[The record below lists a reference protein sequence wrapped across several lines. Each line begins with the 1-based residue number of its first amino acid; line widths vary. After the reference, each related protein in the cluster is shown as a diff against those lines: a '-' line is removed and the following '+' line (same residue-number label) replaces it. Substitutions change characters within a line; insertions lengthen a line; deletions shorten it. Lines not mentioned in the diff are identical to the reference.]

1 MEKSFR
7 MWERQLLQ
15 PPCSCSSVVAPE
27 SAQTQS
33 GWQNSKM
40 FFPNLF
46 KIFHM
51 LGGKPDYLLGP
62 GPGSSSSELGNWRTA
77 FVARSYAFWCPG
89 SITKQA
95 TGTLKKKLTFY
106 TLLKRILLDFCFKP
120 VTSLMG
126 LGNWKRDLNRSGD
139 LPALWNLQTLYRIH
153 EQTEFTEKLSPLELV
168 KDPIW
173 GDF

>member
-77 FVARSYAFWCPG
+77 FVARSYTFWCPG

-95 TGTLKKKLTFY
+95 TGTLKKKNLLFTHCWKESFWIFVSSQWHLWWGWVIGKEIWIGLETFQPCGICKHC
-106 TLLKRILLDFCFKP
+106 TESMSKQNLQRNSP
-120 VTSLMG
+120 
-126 LGNWKRDLNRSGD
+126 
-139 LPALWNLQTLYRIH
+139 LWN
-153 EQTEFTEKLSPLELV
+153 
-168 KDPIW
+168 
-173 GDF
+173 